1 MDDLTPE
8 QARAALAD
16 VERGRLSV
24 VSQIDVPHWYWWALA
39 AGWVVL
45 GLVSDLEHPWITTGA
60 TLAFGAAHSMIA
72 PRVVDGRHRSRRL
85 SVRAE
90 VAGPHI
96 GRLVLAA
103 LVVLAGVTV
112 VAALAVDA
120 DGAGHPTTAASVLVA
135 TMIVL
140 GGPLLMTVVRN
151 RAALVAS

>member
-45 GLVSDLEHPWITTGA
+45 GLISDLDKPWITTGA
-60 TLAFGAAHSMIA
+60 TLAFGAAHSSIA
-72 PRVVDGRHRSRRL
+72 PRVIDGRHRSHRL

-96 GRLVLAA
+96 SRLVLGA
-103 LVVLAGVTV
+103 LVMLAGVTV

-120 DGAGHPTTAASVLVA
+120 DGANHPTTAASVLVA

-140 GGPLLMTVVRN
+140 GGPLLMARVRQ
-151 RAALVAS
+151 AAARIRS